1 MAHAEAI
8 RSMAALYA
16 HALAIEQE
24 AAARYG
30 ELAQFAADQGNAPAA
45 ALFAHL
51 AAREGQH
58 AGSIA
63 ARAKGL
69 DLPALKPWEY
79 AWLDSGPPERVAH
92 ELVFRLITPHDAFKI
107 ALEAEQRARGF
118 FEQVFAAAT
127 DPDVKLLAAA
137 LAQEEAQHAEW
148 LERAL
153 ATAPDPHIDWERFIA
168 GPSGAG

>member
-1 MAHAEAI
+1 MERGAI
-8 RSMAALYA
+8 RSTAALYA
-16 HALAIEQE
+16 HALAIERE
-24 AAARYG
+24 AAARYA
-30 ELAQFAADQGNAPAA
+30 ELAQLMVDHGNAPAA

-51 AAREGQH
+51 AARESQH

-63 ARAKGL
+63 ARATGL

-79 AWLDSGPPERVAH
+79 SWLDDGPPEKVAR
-92 ELVFRLITPHDAFKI
+92 EPVFRLITPHAALKI

-118 FEQVFAAAT
+118 FEQVFAAAA

-137 LAQEEAQHAEW
+137 FAQEEAQHVEW

-153 ATAPDPHIDWERFIA
+153 ATAPDQRIDWERFFA
-168 GPSGAG
+168 GSSGEG